1 MQVTVKKTVAC
12 SKLGH
17 YPLCLDAIFLAV
29 TEGWNLNMCLPL
41 CEASQRFCHLILQES
56 FTSMELRGVSPSGI
70 FSASSAAS
78 LVNLS
83 AISLPAISAWP
94 GVQLNSI
101 VTFWLFRIS
110 VTCFISNIA
119 DVCDFWV
126 RKEHNLFYIYF
137 SISNLMLSSAFLM
150 AISFP

>member
-17 YPLCLDAIFLAV
+17 YPLRLDAIFLAV
-29 TEGWNLNMCLPL
+29 TEGWNSNMCLPL

-78 LVNLS
+78 LVSLS
-83 AISLPAISAWP
+83 AISLPAISA
-94 GVQLNSI
+94 
-101 VTFWLFRIS
+101 
-110 VTCFISNIA
+110 
-119 DVCDFWV
+119 
-126 RKEHNLFYIYF
+126 
-137 SISNLMLSSAFLM
+137 
-150 AISFP
+150 